1 MRVHSEEMGS
11 SPALS
16 RHHEKNKGRSTERTD
31 RGDREQTAE
40 HADEANQMIV
50 QAEQFKAAVEKPKG
64 NVPQIIS
71 QLPAGLTEVP
81 ELQTFNQYFKQLLDN
96 DDDEFFHLTCHIEP
110 SLKSKIESG
119 QYVEL
124 ERLLPRSRSQIIADE
139 QKFQMINKNGY
150 SYWIPAD

>member
-1 MRVHSEEMGS
+1 
-11 SPALS
+11 
-16 RHHEKNKGRSTERTD
+16 
-31 RGDREQTAE
+31 
-40 HADEANQMIV
+40 MIV

-81 ELQTFNQYFKQLLDN
+81 QLQTFNQYFKQLLDN
-96 DDDEFFHLTCHIEP
+96 DDNEFFHLTFHIEP